1 MRKSKEEEKLPK
13 KSMKEL
19 TKNYKQK
26 KKTNPKHLEDFE
38 ELLTKAISKRNSC

>member
-19 TKNYKQK
+19 TKNYRVK

-38 ELLTKAISKRNSC
+38 KILRRAVKKNDI